1 MSKHLSPNGK
11 PSKLTHEQWHLVRT
25 PEFKA
30 WFGDW
35 EKAYETG
42 NYDGVSKVIDEET
55 KEPLVVYHGSN
66 NMDEIEVFKSKKGF
80 DYNFFSSDKYEP
92 YRYVTDFERMFP
104 NDRYN
109 KSLRDSYYA
118 KKIKKFFLN
127 AKNPFDY
134 NKITQKEK
142 QKVLVF
148 LQDNEQILIRRI
160 VEFAENSGLSFS
172 SYLREYDIEEEIS
185 NIDLLI
191 FFLEKNSDDWWILE
205 TDVFQKYIKDNGYDA
220 FVTKESGAYNLA
232 IYNSKNIKLADG
244 TNTTFDANNPDVR
257 YAKGGKVDI
266 VNIVDVK
273 FDEKICQE
281 WRFVRISEKK
291 YDKIEL
297 YRKATWDDNKFYGDL
312 LYRKVPKY
320 IETFK
325 SKMVNDRNQIFAFS
339 GSNQAIANAVFE
351 GEKPFGSLI
360 EVYEKKDKD
369 KSDKFFEDTISKC
382 KELNIEYYLSKEEK
396 WSNVNTRRYL
406 QICHKGTFG
415 ELFDLE
421 AFKNDY
427 VSSKTLDK
435 YTMIHIV
442 DSIENRKLSYYL
454 KDFRWDDTTPII
466 ITGLILG
473 IPLYFTMSIIN
484 SGHTYNLNKKYEY

>member
-1 MSKHLSPNGK
+1 MSKHLAPNGK
-11 PSKLTHEQWHLVRT
+11 QSKLTHEQWHLVRT
-25 PEFKA
+25 PQFKA

-42 NYDGVSKVIDEET
+42 NYDGVSKVIDKQT

-244 TNTTFDANNPDVR
+244 TNTTFDAENPDIR
-257 YAKGGKVDI
+257 YKKGGKIGNEIKIDNKIIKVDYAKPEQSDEIYSFVDLSVGEPRLVLTENNKIIGAIFKEKYTDWETKEEDKNAEYKFDI
-266 VNIVDVK
+266 VIKKSKRGKGYAKYLLDAMIYDFVYNYPNSDQIRGEVVNK
-273 FDEKICQE
+273 KLEKYLE
-281 WRFVRISEKK
+281 SSK
-291 YDKIEL
+291 YDFSCDDGNEENIMYCYLWRKDAIKIL
-297 YRKATWDDNKFYGDL
+297 
-312 LYRKVPKY
+312 
-320 IETFK
+320 
-325 SKMVNDRNQIFAFS
+325 
-339 GSNQAIANAVFE
+339 
-351 GEKPFGSLI
+351 
-360 EVYEKKDKD
+360 KK
-369 KSDKFFEDTISKC
+369 
-382 KELNIEYYLSKEEK
+382 
-396 WSNVNTRRYL
+396 
-406 QICHKGTFG
+406 
-415 ELFDLE
+415 
-421 AFKNDY
+421 
-427 VSSKTLDK
+427 
-435 YTMIHIV
+435 
-442 DSIENRKLSYYL
+442 L
-454 KDFRWDDTTPII
+454 K
-466 ITGLILG
+466 
-473 IPLYFTMSIIN
+473 
-484 SGHTYNLNKKYEY
+484 

>member
-1 MSKHLSPNGK
+1 MIPLLIPAALGLIGGYLSKEPKKYHLGGDMSKHLAPNGK
-11 PSKLTHEQWHLVRT
+11 PSNLTHEQWHLVRT

-42 NYDGVSKVIDEET
+42 NYDGVSKVIDEDT
-55 KEPLVVYHGSN
+55 KEPLVVYHGTFKKFT
-66 NMDEIEVFKSKKGF
+66 VFELSMEGGWFFTEFRRIANIYAETVQFGKSGKKNDTPIVLSCFLNIKKPNIIDYYGAVVKRVSTRIKSAKNKGF
-80 DYNFFSSDKYEP
+80 DGLIIKNALDIGGGNYEQ
-92 YRYVTDFERMFP
+92 YV
-104 NDRYN
+104 
-109 KSLRDSYYA
+109 
-118 KKIKKFFLN
+118 
-127 AKNPFDY
+127 
-134 NKITQKEK
+134 
-142 QKVLVF
+142 
-148 LQDNEQILIRRI
+148 
-160 VEFAENSGLSFS
+160 SFH
-172 SYLREYDIEEEIS
+172 S
-185 NIDLLI
+185 N
-191 FFLEKNSDDWWILE
+191 
-205 TDVFQKYIKDNGYDA
+205 Q
-220 FVTKESGAYNLA
+220 
-232 IYNSKNIKLADG
+232 IKLADG
-244 TNTTFDANNPDVR
+244 TNTTFDAENPDIR

-351 GEKPFGSLI
+351 GKKPFGSLI
-360 EVYEKKDKD
+360 EVYEKEDKD